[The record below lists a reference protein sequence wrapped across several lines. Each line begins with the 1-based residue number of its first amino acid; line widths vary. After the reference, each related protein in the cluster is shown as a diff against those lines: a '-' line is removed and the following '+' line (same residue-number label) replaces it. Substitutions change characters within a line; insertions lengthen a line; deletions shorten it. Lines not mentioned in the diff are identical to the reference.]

1 MTQSSSQNRLAEQRS
16 ADASRPSSLSSRPFD
31 SKQTC
36 DRERDPVSEALIERH
51 EEAAEAALAVTLA
64 AGLVAAA
71 ALLSVRMRHERA
83 LRTLF
88 AVALLSS
95 AVSTGLMARV
105 ANLGGQ
111 IRHDE
116 IRAVAASANVTGAG
130 GTRSAEDDD

>member
-1 MTQSSSQNRLAEQRS
+1 
-16 ADASRPSSLSSRPFD
+16 
-31 SKQTC
+31 
-36 DRERDPVSEALIERH
+36 
-51 EEAAEAALAVTLA
+51 
-64 AGLVAAA
+64 
-71 ALLSVRMRHERA
+71 MRHERA

-116 IRAVAASANVTGAG
+116 IRTVAASADAGGAG
-130 GTRSAEDDD
+130 GARSAEDDD